1 MNIDTKTLSKVL
13 ENWIQQQIKKIIHRD
28 QVGFIPAVQG
38 WFNIC
43 KVINVI
49 QHIKELKAKI
59 I

>member
-1 MNIDTKTLSKVL
+1 
-13 ENWIQQQIKKIIHRD
+13 
-28 QVGFIPAVQG
+28 VQG

>member
-28 QVGFIPAVQG
+28 QVGFIPTVQG